1 MTDSKETCMP
11 RKQAMMARFCRL
23 INAKSEIII
32 FMHIVQ
38 VILLGNENLHKILH
52 PPLSPS
58 LLSGHCCHILASSFH
73 LAYLD
78 IVTGIKAV
86 FLVLT

>member
-1 MTDSKETCMP
+1 
-11 RKQAMMARFCRL
+11 
-23 INAKSEIII
+23 
-32 FMHIVQ
+32 MHIVQ
-38 VILLGNENLHKILH
+38 VIVLGNENLHKILH

-58 LLSGHCCHILASSFH
+58 LLSRHCCHILACSFH

-86 FLVLT
+86 FLVLTQVAKICLKAPGSGTYFWSLKILGIYT